1 MTAPMLEIEQLRF
14 AWPGSREDCLA
25 IDSLTVGAGETV
37 FLFGPSGCGK
47 STLLSLMAGVLQAQ
61 HGRIALNGRAWASL
75 RPAQRDRYR
84 VDHMGY
90 IFQQFNLLPYLSVLD
105 NTLAPCRFSAVR
117 AQSAIRQ
124 SGSLQL
130 AAQVWLGGM
139 GLPAP
144 LWDRSARDLSVGQQQ
159 RVAAARAL
167 IGNPSIVIA
176 DEPTS
181 ALDENR
187 RNEFLDL
194 LLSSCHATNSAL
206 VFVSHDQRMAG
217 RFQRRIALPDINRA
231 VSDANPAATGAE
243 VSR

>member
-14 AWPGSREDCLA
+14 AWPGSAQDCLA
-25 IDSLTVGAGETV
+25 IDTLVIGAGETV
-37 FLFGPSGCGK
+37 FLYGPSGCGK

-61 HGRIALNGRAWASL
+61 HGHVALNGRAWASL

-90 IFQQFNLLPYLSVLD
+90 IFQQFNLLPYLSVMD

-117 AQSAIRQ
+117 AQAAIGQ
-124 SGSLQL
+124 SGSLQ
-130 AAQVWLGGM
+130 AAARVWLEGM
-139 GLPAP
+139 GMPAP
-144 LWDRSARDLSVGQQQ
+144 LWDRPARDLSVGQQQ

-181 ALDENR
+181 ALDESR
-187 RNEFLDL
+187 RDEFLDL
-194 LLSSCHATNSAL
+194 LLASCKATNSAL

-231 VSDANPAATGAE
+231 SSDSSPVTRDAQE
-243 VSR
+243 VL